1 MVEYYVGGV
10 IDACG
15 QVLHCA
21 FAEFVDT
28 EHKVVDVCDT
38 IDVVFKDINAE
49 RMEQIYSAHTHTP
62 QIIGSNFNH

>member
-1 MVEYYVGGV
+1 MVQYYVGSV
-10 IDACG
+10 IDAGG

-28 EHKVVDVCDT
+28 EHKVVDVCNT

-49 RMEQIYSAHTHTP
+49 RMEQIYSTHTHTHR
-62 QIIGSNFNH
+62 IIDSNFNH